1 MPACRAHIAY
11 QLRTHYNFAGPP
23 SKFRN
28 SSVAAH
34 TLLPVRPIALVIRRA
49 AVLAVYVVVS
59 VTMAPTAGGDPEV
72 EPAAA
77 TAPNDGRVP
86 SNPPAIVDTPDGWR
100 LGLGAKDES
109 QVPVAPLTT
118 AVSSREYL
126 SSGIF
131 VGSLAGPEQP
141 QGLLEV
147 GYEIGCGIDMSTSN
161 GVELGGSAGLA
172 PSLGFTGPLTGV
184 PTGFLPVLSAPV
196 GGAIN
201 IGLKPGFV
209 IVVPVSKKQFRGA
222 NPWIMI
228 SNFHIKI
235 DGCVGQSFIRSYAT
249 LTRVT
254 DLSDVVLSYV
264 GTTKAV

>member
-1 MPACRAHIAY
+1 M
-11 QLRTHYNFAGPP
+11 
-23 SKFRN
+23 
-28 SSVAAH
+28 
-34 TLLPVRPIALVIRRA
+34 
-49 AVLAVYVVVS
+49 S

-77 TAPNDGRVP
+77 TAANDPRVP
-86 SNPPAIVDTPDGWR
+86 SNPPATVNTPDGWI
-100 LGLGAKDES
+100 LGLGAKDEM

-126 SSGIF
+126 ASGTF
-131 VGSLAGPEQP
+131 VGSLRGPEQP

-161 GVELGGSAGLA
+161 GVDIGGNTGLA
-172 PSLGFTGPLTGV
+172 PSLGFTGPFAGV
-184 PTGFLPVLSAPV
+184 PGNFLPVISAPV
-196 GGAIN
+196 GGSIN
-201 IGLKPGFV
+201 VGLKPGFV
-209 IVVPVSKKQFRGA
+209 IVVPVTKKQFKGA
-222 NPWIMI
+222 NPWVMI
-228 SNFHIKI
+228 SNFHVKI

>member
-1 MPACRAHIAY
+1 MR
-11 QLRTHYNFAGPP
+11 
-23 SKFRN
+23 
-28 SSVAAH
+28 
-34 TLLPVRPIALVIRRA
+34 VRQIALVRRRA
-49 AVLAVYVVVS
+49 TVLAVCLVMS

-77 TAPNDGRVP
+77 TAPNDPRVP
-86 SNPPAIVDTPDGWR
+86 SNPPAIVNTPDGWR

-126 SSGIF
+126 ASGTF
-131 VGSLAGPEQP
+131 VGSLTGPGQP

-161 GVELGGSAGLA
+161 GVDLGGGIGITPGL
-172 PSLGFTGPLTGV
+172 SGPVPGV
-184 PTGFLPVLSAPV
+184 PGGILPLIAAPIS
-196 GGAIN
+196 GTIN
-201 IGLKPGFV
+201 VGLKPGFV
-209 IVVPVSKKQFRGA
+209 IVVPVTKKQFKGA
-222 NPWIMI
+222 DPWVMI
-228 SNFHIKI
+228 SNFHVKI